1 MVESNIVGKI
11 DKDLCITSVVTACG
25 QSYGPTPVRL
35 QVDLVPRIGAIPGVL
50 VCAWAATLDHKV
62 RLPPVKREAIEVA
75 VMRELYEPLDVS
87 ERDIGKGT
95 DNDLTTPLHME
106 DHRGAPEFI

>member
-62 RLPPVKREAIEVA
+62 RLPPVKGEPIEVA
-75 VMRELYEPLDVS
+75 LIRESYEALGVRERNIGEGLDH
-87 ERDIGKGT
+87 
-95 DNDLTTPLHME
+95 DLTTRLHME
-106 DHRGAPEFI
+106 DHLRVPEFI